1 MTVVPPP
8 FSVLVAEDDPHI
20 RDVLD
25 YALRAEGY
33 AVRLTARGAEAI
45 SLCAAAAPPDLLILD
60 VGLPDVDGFTVCRRV
75 RQTSERLPI
84 LFLTARGDETDRV
97 VGLELGGDD
106 YVTKPFS
113 PRELVARVRAL
124 RRRHALLPPSPADGA
139 PGRRGVTPPSPP
151 SLRHGPL
158 EIDEARFEV
167 RCSGVPVVLTP
178 HEFRLLALLAA
189 HPGRVF
195 TREQVLARAWE
206 DGGAVTDR
214 AIDAHVKTLRR
225 KLAEAGGSG
234 SAGENLIETVRG
246 VGYRAREIRNDE

>member
-1 MTVVPPP
+1 MIAVPPP
-8 FSVLVAEDDPHI
+8 FSILIAEDDPHI

-33 AVRLTARGAEAI
+33 AVRLTARGAEAVA
-45 SLCAAAAPPDLLILD
+45 LCAGTSPPDLLILD

-75 RQTSERLPI
+75 RRTSERLPI
-84 LFLTARGDETDRV
+84 LFLTSRGDETDRV

-124 RRRHALLPPSPADGA
+124 RRRLALPPPADEEPA
-139 PGRRGVTPPSPP
+139 ASRVPPPR
-151 SLRHGPL
+151 RHGPL
-158 EIDEARFEV
+158 EVDEARFEV
-167 RCSGVPVVLTP
+167 RCGGAPVVLTP
-178 HEFRLLALLAA
+178 HEFRLLALLAR

-225 KLAEAGGSG
+225 KLAEAGGP
-234 SAGENLIETVRG
+234 AGENLIETVRG
-246 VGYRAREIRNDE
+246 VGYRVREMTNDE